1 MVLFRYSLEL
11 CSRYRLLSQQIRFLH
26 RSTYLLARGIR
37 HSVEHPPISTSSFTN
52 LDQNISI
59 DNDDNNNNNNQ
70 MSIQEQFARLELQ
83 RLEQES
89 KQIKDES
96 SSFVDE
102 DNLNQE
108 EFENEEK
115 LSRPFIDPST
125 TSIILFPGQGT
136 QFIGMGQ
143 QVINYPNVKEMF
155 NIAHRILG
163 YDLYSKCINGP
174 IEELNQTLYA
184 QPAIYVTS
192 LAAVQKLKN
201 ENQKAIENCVVTAG
215 FSIGEITALVFA
227 GCMTYEDGLRLI
239 KIRAEAMQTTSN
251 EVNSGMMSVFVGRE
265 TKLTLAIEAAREW
278 CNKYMKI
285 DIPCIQ
291 IANHMY
297 AECKVLAGHKE
308 ALQFIAHNYKVFGIR
323 RIKYLSVSGAF
334 HTPLMASAKLKLI
347 KALDKIDMQ
356 PPLIQ
361 VMSNVTGKR
370 HSNDVATIKRSLSQQ
385 LTKCVLWE
393 QSIHK
398 MYQRAKHESYPNTF
412 ECGPGRQLGYLLRL
426 NNNKAYQQYHHVD
439 V

>member
-1 MVLFRYSLEL
+1 M
-11 CSRYRLLSQQIRFLH
+11 I
-26 RSTYLLARGIR
+26 
-37 HSVEHPPISTSSFTN
+37 TS
-52 LDQNISI
+52 
-59 DNDDNNNNNNQ
+59 
-70 MSIQEQFARLELQ
+70 
-83 RLEQES
+83 
-89 KQIKDES
+89 K
-96 SSFVDE
+96 
-102 DNLNQE
+102 
-108 EFENEEK
+108 
-115 LSRPFIDPST
+115 
-125 TSIILFPGQGT
+125 
-136 QFIGMGQ
+136 
-143 QVINYPNVKEMF
+143 
-155 NIAHRILG
+155 
-163 YDLYSKCINGP
+163 
-174 IEELNQTLYA
+174 
-184 QPAIYVTS
+184 
-192 LAAVQKLKN
+192 AV
-201 ENQKAIENCVVTAG
+201 ENCVVTAG

-227 GCMTYEDGLRLI
+227 GCMTFEDGLRLI
-239 KIRAEAMQTTSN
+239 KTRAEAMQSASN

-285 DIPCIQ
+285 DVPCIQ

-323 RIKYLSVSGAF
+323 RIKYLPVSGAF

-370 HSNDVATIKRSLSQQ
+370 HSNDITAIKRSLSQQ
-385 LTKCVLWE
+385 LTKSVLWE

-398 MYQRAKHESYPNTF
+398 MYQRSKHESYPNTF

>member
-1 MVLFRYSLEL
+1 MAFFRYSLKL
-11 CSRYRLLSQQIRFLH
+11 CSQCRLLSQQVRFLR

-37 HSVEHPPISTSSFTN
+37 RSVERPQISPSSFTN
-52 LDQNISI
+52 LDQNISV
-59 DNDDNNNNNNQ
+59 DDDNNQ
-70 MSIQEQFARLELQ
+70 ISIQEQFARLELQ

-89 KQIKDES
+89 KPIEDER

-102 DNLNQE
+102 DNLNHE
-108 EFENEEK
+108 EYENESNEQK
-115 LSRPFIDPST
+115 LSQPFIDPST

-136 QFIGMGQ
+136 QFVGMGQ

-192 LAAVQKLKN
+192 LAAVQKLKS
-201 ENQKAIENCVVTAG
+201 ENQKAVENCVVTAG

-227 GCMTYEDGLRLI
+227 GCMTFEDGLRLI
-239 KIRAEAMQTTSN
+239 KTRAEAMQSASN

-285 DIPCIQ
+285 DVPCIQ

-323 RIKYLSVSGAF
+323 RIKYLPVSGAF

-370 HSNDVATIKRSLSQQ
+370 HSNDITAIKRSLSQQ
-385 LTKCVLWE
+385 LTKSVLWE

-398 MYQRAKHESYPNTF
+398 MYQRSKHESYPNTF

>member
-1 MVLFRYSLEL
+1 MVLLKFYS
-11 CSRYRLLSQQIRFLH
+11 CSFLLSQHVRCLH
-26 RSTYLLARGIR
+26 RSKFLLARGIR
-37 HSVEHPPISTSSFTN
+37 RPNDSVPSPPPPPSPFTSMDKSSFA
-52 LDQNISI
+52 D
-59 DNDDNNNNNNQ
+59 DDNTNQ

-83 RLEQES
+83 RLEQQSEKPREES
-89 KQIKDES
+89 NSFIDEETEVLKQKEFDEGKPS
-96 SSFVDE
+96 
-102 DNLNQE
+102 
-108 EFENEEK
+108 K
-115 LSRPFIDPST
+115 PFIDPST

-155 NIAHRILG
+155 NIANRILG

-174 IEELNQTLYA
+174 IEDLNQTLYA

-192 LAAVQKLKN
+192 LAAVQKLKT
-201 ENQKAIENCVVTAG
+201 ENQKAVENCVVTSG
-215 FSIGEITALVFA
+215 FSVGEITALVFA

-239 KIRAEAMQTTSN
+239 KVRAEAMQAASN
-251 EVNSGMMSVFVGRE
+251 EVNSGMMTVFIGRD

-278 CNKYMKI
+278 CNKYIKI
-285 DIPCIQ
+285 DVPCIQ

-323 RIKYLSVSGAF
+323 RIKYLPVSGAF
-334 HTPLMASAKLKLI
+334 HTPLMSSAKLKLI
-347 KALDKIDMQ
+347 KVLDKIDMQ

-370 HSNDVATIKRSLSQQ
+370 HTNDITTIKRLLSQQ
-385 LTKCVLWE
+385 LTKSVFWE

-398 MYQRAKHESYPNTF
+398 MYQRDKHETYPNTY

-426 NNNKAYQQYHHVD
+426 NNNKAFQQYHHID

>member
-11 CSRYRLLSQQIRFLH
+11 CSRCHSLSQQIRFLH
-26 RSTYLLARGIR
+26 RSTFLLARGIR
-37 HSVEHPPISTSSFTN
+37 RSVERPQISTSPFTN
-52 LDQNISI
+52 LDQNISV
-59 DNDDNNNNNNQ
+59 DDDNNQ
-70 MSIQEQFARLELQ
+70 MSVQEQFARLELQ

-89 KQIKDES
+89 KKTKDEPN
-96 SSFVDE
+96 SFIDE

-108 EFENEEK
+108 EFENENNEQK

-136 QFIGMGQ
+136 QFVGMGQ

-163 YDLYSKCINGP
+163 YDLYSKCIKGP

-192 LAAVQKLKN
+192 LAAVQKLKS
-201 ENQKAIENCVVTAG
+201 ENQKGVESCVVTAG

-239 KIRAEAMQTTSN
+239 KIRAEAMQSASN

-265 TKLTLAIEAAREW
+265 TKLTLAMEAAREW

-285 DIPCIQ
+285 DVPSIQ

-323 RIKYLSVSGAF
+323 RIKYLPVSGAF

-361 VMSNVTGKR
+361 VMSNVTGKC
-370 HSNDVATIKRSLSQQ
+370 HSNDVATIKRSLTQQ

-393 QSIHK
+393 QSIHN
-398 MYQRAKHESYPNTF
+398 MYQRSKNESYPNTF